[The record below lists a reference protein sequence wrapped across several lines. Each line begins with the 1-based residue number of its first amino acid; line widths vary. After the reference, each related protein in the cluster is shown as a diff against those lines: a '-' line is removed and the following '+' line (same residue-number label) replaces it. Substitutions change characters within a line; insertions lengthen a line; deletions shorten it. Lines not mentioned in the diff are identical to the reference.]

1 MDKHIDEVG
10 EAVGAALS
18 AHAAERPPV
27 ELRDRILRDVARRG
41 RRAPRWWQQRPIL
54 VGAVASGLLLAAS
67 LAWGLSLNAALAQE
81 RTLRAQLQDA
91 AAKDEVVFEV
101 VDARNVQKTTLRS
114 TVDDS
119 PTAPYAKIFVRPDM
133 PYVVAM
139 VGRLSPPASGRA
151 YHLYLDGRRVG
162 TLAPND
168 AGFSYFVYRADAVG
182 VSYQQAR
189 VVLESESSSDA
200 SGQTVLTGSR

>member
-10 EAVGAALS
+10 EAFGAALS

-91 AAKDEVVFEV
+91 AAKDEVGFEV
-101 VDARNVQKTTLRS
+101 
-114 TVDDS
+114 
-119 PTAPYAKIFVRPDM
+119 
-133 PYVVAM
+133 
-139 VGRLSPPASGRA
+139 
-151 YHLYLDGRRVG
+151 
-162 TLAPND
+162 
-168 AGFSYFVYRADAVG
+168 
-182 VSYQQAR
+182 
-189 VVLESESSSDA
+189 SDA